1 MRNSNR
7 NYQTQNNFNKSE
19 NISKIKQL
27 QINIL
32 YQSVLI
38 SIYIAFHSKDN
49 QDSWRRNQKRNQSES
64 ENKSNFFKFM
74 KIICKKSLISL
85 LYHIYDL
92 YFL

>member
-1 MRNSNR
+1 MRKSNR

-19 NISKIKQL
+19 NTSKIKQL

-38 SIYIAFHSKDN
+38 SIYIAFHSKN
-49 QDSWRRNQKRNQSES
+49 RNQSES